1 MVSIFFTIE
10 FFFLKIWYTRF
21 NQLNESEDIKMDI
34 LETMKARHSVRQ
46 YKNQAIES
54 SKREKINALIKDVN
68 AESKLSIQVFYD
80 EPKCFDSFMAHYGKF
95 ENVKNYIAIV
105 GNKNDQEKAGY
116 YGEKI
121 VLKCQKLGLNTCWVA
136 MTHGKSNAHI
146 MIATARDDKESTLKG
161 LQIGADDYICKPYDI
176 DILIAKINGIFKRKY
191 ALDEIVCDNLKLN
204 NVTQTLTVN
213 QTPVN
218 VTEKEF
224 QLLKL
229 LVENKGTTLK
239 KEYLFNRIWGSDSE
253 SEPQTL
259 TVHIKWL
266 REKIEQDSKKPKH
279 IITVWGTGYRYE

>member
-1 MVSIFFTIE
+1 
-10 FFFLKIWYTRF
+10 
-21 NQLNESEDIKMDI
+21 
-34 LETMKARHSVRQ
+34 
-46 YKNQAIES
+46 
-54 SKREKINALIKDVN
+54 
-68 AESKLSIQVFYD
+68 
-80 EPKCFDSFMAHYGKF
+80 
-95 ENVKNYIAIV
+95 
-105 GNKNDQEKAGY
+105 
-116 YGEKI
+116 
-121 VLKCQKLGLNTCWVA
+121 
-136 MTHGKSNAHI
+136 

-161 LQIGADDYICKPYDI
+161 LQIGADDYICRPYTRYSDRQ
-176 DILIAKINGIFKRKY
+176 DQRIFKRKY

-253 SEPQTL
+253 SELQTL

>member
-1 MVSIFFTIE
+1 
-10 FFFLKIWYTRF
+10 
-21 NQLNESEDIKMDI
+21 MDI

-253 SEPQTL
+253 SELQTL